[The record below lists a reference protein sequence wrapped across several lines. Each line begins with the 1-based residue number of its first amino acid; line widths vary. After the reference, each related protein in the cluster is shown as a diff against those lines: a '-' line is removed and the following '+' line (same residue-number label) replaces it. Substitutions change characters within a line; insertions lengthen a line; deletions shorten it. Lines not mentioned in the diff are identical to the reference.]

1 MKTPA
6 VGTIAPNFTLITQ
19 DGSSFT
25 LYDEIKLNPLIL
37 VFYTMDGSP
46 TCDKLLCRI
55 NTDVD
60 EFADAGFQ
68 IVGINYADPADHD
81 RYARSKSLRLRL
93 LSDDHFRVSGAYD
106 CLFSIG
112 PIKAIRYSVVG
123 IGRDGIIRYFKR
135 GRPSNAEII
144 AGMKQSASE
153 GEHLEQ
159 SLLQ

>member
-6 VGTIAPNFTLITQ
+6 VGSIAPNFTLTAQ

-55 NTDVD
+55 NIDVS
-60 EFADAGFQ
+60 EFAEAGLQ
-68 IVGINYADPADHD
+68 IVGINYADPSDHD
-81 RYARSKSLRLRL
+81 RYARSKLLRLRL
-93 LSDDHFRVSGAYD
+93 LSDDHFRVSAAYD

-112 PIKAIRYSVVG
+112 PIKVIRYSVVG

-135 GRPSNAEII
+135 GQPSNAEII
-144 AGMKQSASE
+144 AGMQLA
-153 GEHLEQ
+153 GEKGESLGQ